1 MYLESVIKMLSILP
15 TDFNSF
21 MKMIMSLGSIA
32 IIIFFVCFVVRQII
46 KVVRTFR
53 GE

>member
-1 MYLESVIKMLSILP
+1 MHLESVIKMLSILP

-32 IIIFFVCFVVRQII
+32 IIVFLYALLLD
-46 KVVRTFR
+46 KL
-53 GE
+53 